1 MPVGTQGSV
10 RALSPRDLEAIGARI
25 VLANTYHLFLRPGEE
40 TVAKLGGLHRF
51 MGWPHPILT
60 DSGGFQVFSLE
71 SLRRVTEEGVEFR
84 SHIDGSARFL
94 SPERAV
100 EVQWALGSDIAMAFD
115 HVIPGQAS
123 REAARDALDRT
134 LRWLVRCKARFGA
147 LGRADIRHQ
156 ASDVGGS
163 TPDVRRLTS
172 DVPRQTL
179 VPIIQGGTW
188 PDLRR
193 ESAERTLAAGD
204 WDAVAVGGLSV
215 GEPKAATFETLESL
229 GPILPTGR
237 PRYLM
242 GVGFPEDVVG
252 AIARG
257 VDLADCV
264 APTRMG
270 RNGAAFTDD
279 GPVNIRNAR
288 HRDDAGPGHA
298 VGRCFQV
305 DLVLAAVLPLG
316 RQVGEVDR
324 SVVVG
329 AREDIGGGVPV
340 LGPGMDGEV
349 TLLDDDDAGHPV
361 RRKVV
366 ECRLDDHGA
375 GNLGD
380 GERTEDAADG
390 PVLRRVEP
398 ASGRRPYAGTARRLA
413 ASWLPG
419 AASAGTV
426 LDMKVI
432 GLAGPAGS
440 GGNWEG
446 SARGGDPWSSGTAR
460 DRLSAA
466 EYASRPN
473 ESAHR

>member
-1 MPVGTQGSV
+1 MFEFAVEATHGAARAGRWTLPHGVVETPCFMPVGTQGSV

-71 SLRRVTEEGVEFR
+71 SLRRVSEEGVEFR

-100 EVQWALGSDIAMAFD
+100 EIQWTLGSDVAMAFD

-123 REAARDALDRT
+123 REAAQDALDRT
-134 LRWLVRCKARFGA
+134 LRWLERCRRRFEE
-147 LGRADIRHQ
+147 LGREAISRQ
-156 ASDVGGS
+156 PSAVSEETANGYRLSAIGS
-163 TPDVRRLTS
+163 
-172 DVPRQTL
+172 QTL
-179 VPIIQGGTW
+179 VPIIQGGTYA
-188 PDLRR
+188 DLRR
-193 ESAERTLAAGD
+193 ASLEGILGAGD
-204 WDAVAVGGLSV
+204 WDALAVGGLSV

-288 HRDDAGPGHA
+288 HRDDPGPLDPGCDCETCTTFSRGYLRHL
-298 VGRCFQV
+298 F
-305 DLVLAAVLPLG
+305 AAEELLG
-316 RQVGEVDR
+316 LR
-324 SVVVG
+324 
-329 AREDIGGGVPV
+329 
-340 LGPGMDGEV
+340 
-349 TLLDDDDAGHPV
+349 LLSLHNV
-361 RRKVV
+361 RY
-366 ECRLDDHGA
+366 L
-375 GNLGD
+375 
-380 GERTEDAADG
+380 
-390 PVLRRVEP
+390 
-398 ASGRRPYAGTARRLA
+398 
-413 ASWLPG
+413 
-419 AASAGTV
+419 
-426 LDMKVI
+426 I
-432 GLAGPAGS
+432 
-440 GGNWEG
+440 
-446 SARGGDPWSSGTAR
+446 
-460 DRLSAA
+460 RLSARA
-466 EYASRPN
+466 RAAIVDGNFEGWSR
-473 ESAHR
+473 EWLARYQAKEQA